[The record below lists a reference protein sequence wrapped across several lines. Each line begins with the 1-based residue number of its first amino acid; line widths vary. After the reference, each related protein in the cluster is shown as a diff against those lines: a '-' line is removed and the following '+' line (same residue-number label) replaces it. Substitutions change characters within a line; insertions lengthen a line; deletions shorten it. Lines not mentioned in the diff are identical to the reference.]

1 MYLLAGLLAVE
12 HAAAS
17 PCMLLAASS
26 DADCE
31 SLCDGCRCAGGAWQ
45 VLEQHSHRTGQTS
58 WFCASGGAGTEYTL
72 VTPTGGAYRTLAAQQ
87 SCEVD
92 VVSEMCSPSYAH
104 PALGNAAY
112 TNAALDTTTTLLT
125 WSGSDYGNGE
135 PSTCDLCGGACAC
148 SSEIPTTLVS
158 LWFTTLTYRRC

>member
-1 MYLLAGLLAVE
+1 MLTQSETLMYLLAGLLAVE

-45 VLEQHSHRTGQTS
+45 V
-58 WFCASGGAGTEYTL
+58 
-72 VTPTGGAYRTLAAQQ
+72 
-87 SCEVD
+87 
-92 VVSEMCSPSYAH
+92 
-104 PALGNAAY
+104 LGNAAY

>member
-1 MYLLAGLLAVE
+1 MHAPGRLVRRRLRVPLRWLPLRRGVVAGARAALA
-12 HAAAS
+12 
-17 PCMLLAASS
+17 
-26 DADCE
+26 
-31 SLCDGCRCAGGAWQ
+31 
-45 VLEQHSHRTGQTS
+45 SHR
-58 WFCASGGAGTEYTL
+58 
-72 VTPTGGAYRTLAAQQ
+72 PN
-87 SCEVD
+87 
-92 VVSEMCSPSYAH
+92 VVVLRVGRRH